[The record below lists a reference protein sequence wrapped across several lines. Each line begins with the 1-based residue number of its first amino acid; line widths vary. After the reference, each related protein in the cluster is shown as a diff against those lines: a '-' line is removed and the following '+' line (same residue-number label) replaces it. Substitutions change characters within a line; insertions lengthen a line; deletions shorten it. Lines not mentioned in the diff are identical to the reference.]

1 MREPTLRC
9 AKFGRQSTRHGSNL
23 PKLAVLLLLL
33 PLLPATATAD
43 ESPRGLGMGTAVRG
57 DPVGNS
63 AVVYNPSGMARGSV
77 YGAQVQYFRGSPGD
91 LNQVGANIV
100 DSKTQPAVAVGF
112 AYNYNF
118 TDSEAE
124 TEITG
129 HDARLAFAHAA
140 VPNRFHL
147 GLGLHYLNLDA
158 GGDNK
163 IDGFTVD
170 GGLLFSVSTAFHI
183 GVVGEN
189 LIDLDEAGYPRRAGG
204 GLAYTGPRIT
214 ADVDVL
220 YDFDTHADGSKPVF
234 AAGGELFL
242 AEAVPIRFG
251 YRNDRAAETQ
261 HVSAGLGFVNGKANG
276 AGSQLHFGYRQNL
289 EDSDDF
295 LFGIG
300 ITMFL

>member
-1 MREPTLRC
+1 M
-9 AKFGRQSTRHGSNL
+9 
-23 PKLAVLLLLL
+23 PKLAALLLLL
-33 PLLPATATAD
+33 PSLPATATAD

-63 AVVYNPSGMARGSV
+63 AVVYNPAGMARGHV

-118 TDSEAE
+118 TDDEAE

-140 VPNRFHL
+140 VPNRVHL

-158 GGDNK
+158 GGENLV
-163 IDGFTVD
+163 DGFTVD
-170 GGLLFSVSTAFHI
+170 AGLLVSVSSSFHI
-183 GVVGEN
+183 GAVGEN
-189 LIDLDEAGYPRRAGG
+189 LIDIDEAGYPRRAGG
-204 GLAYTGPRIT
+204 GVAYTGPTVT

-220 YDFDTHADGSKPVF
+220 YDFDTHPDGARPVYAF
-234 AAGGELFL
+234 GAELFL
-242 AEAVPIRFG
+242 ADAVPVRVG
-251 YRNDRAAETQ
+251 YRQDTATETK
-261 HVSAGLGFVNGKANG
+261 HLSAGLGFVNGKASG
-276 AGSQLHFGYRQNL
+276 SGSQLHFGYRQNL